1 MFFTRLGKKKTFALF
16 ILSRAVNNEVLDTYQ
31 LKSLDGLAEARL
43 EDVVITKQE
52 ERGRKRS
59 GVKNPETRDKFFL
72 NLRQFK
78 QNGDEGKGSDDPRD
92 ELPDHIDNFSLR
104 KPYDRVIRCLG
115 FRFNFSIFDRYR
127 SGEPGFL
134 EYLSIYS

>member
-1 MFFTRLGKKKTFALF
+1 MTGRKPTFASF

-59 GVKNPETRDKFFL
+59 GRTNPETRDKFYL

-78 QNGDEGKGSDDPRD
+78 QNGDEGKGSDEPRD

-115 FRFNFSIFDRYR
+115 FRFNFSIFDRYG
-127 SGEPGFL
+127 SAEPSFL
-134 EYLSIYS
+134 EYLSTHS